1 MEPLVLF
8 GMVVGMGQ
16 GGGGGSQCSHRGRM
30 IS

>member
-16 GGGGGSQCSHRGRM
+16 GGGGGDLSVLTGDG
-30 IS
+30 